1 MKGDLVNPL
10 VSINEG
16 EYHIDVSEIVVLR
29 KGDKLNSF
37 TITFKTGKDL
47 TISLSNGVATGMAYS
62 SVLKT
67 LVAYKKFISE
77 NI

>member
-47 TISLSNGVATGMAYS
+47 TISLSDSVATGMAYS
-62 SVLKT
+62 HILKT
-67 LVAYKKFISE
+67 LVAYKKSI
-77 NI
+77 